1 MTERMKSTSLN
12 SIYKVYNDKKMQQDY
27 DDYDDKID
35 DWEEKVADMEDY
47 YYKKFSAMETALSTL
62 QSSTSSLSALLGTNS

>member
-1 MTERMKSTSLN
+1 
-12 SIYKVYNDKKMQQDY
+12 MQQDY